1 MNVEF
6 KLPGLD
12 FPIDARVEVIEE
24 IWPGADPIAVRVG
37 NSVFALRRRE
47 AAAVTVDVEDLGI
60 G

>member
-1 MNVEF
+1 V
-6 KLPGLD
+6 
-12 FPIDARVEVIEE
+12 VEE

-47 AAAVTVDVEDLGI
+47 AASVTVEVEDPGS